1 MAEGSSL
8 FEAALDR
15 LLGDMDDTEG
25 KSATAHSVEE
35 CPDPLNCTA
44 HDSESMGDLAQSGK
58 PSLEI
63 EVHKA
68 MAPGDV
74 EPSLG
79 DKGEEGEGL
88 SEEDKNILKKIL
100 G

>member
-25 KSATAHSVEE
+25 RAATSHSVEE
-35 CPDPLNCTA
+35 CPDPLGCTA
-44 HDSESMGDLAQSGK
+44 HDSDSMGDLAQSGK
-58 PSLEI
+58 PAIEI

-68 MAPGDV
+68 MAPG
-74 EPSLG
+74 EPSLD
-79 DKGEEGEGL
+79 DKGEADEGL